1 MQKKTNNF
9 ILNIALT
16 GLAFMAGGIVRTFL
30 VELTYGTGSYFIIFT
45 VPWLAFMVEAVLGV
59 TVLSYLFRNEYP
71 FHSLWRSGMTAF
83 ALGSVVPAVLFNYTF
98 YWLLI
103 LPGILI
109 SLILDRLICKRGNR
123 GAVAATLIIGFL
135 IPQLYIFFFR
145 ELTWI
150 KGLSDFTGIGP
161 MSLIFIFADLF
172 IGIFAATGVGLALRL
187 RKSPDNGARTGIAN
201 PSNG

>member
-1 MQKKTNNF
+1 M
-9 ILNIALT
+9 
-16 GLAFMAGGIVRTFL
+16 
-30 VELTYGTGSYFIIFT
+30 
-45 VPWLAFMVEAVLGV
+45 
-59 TVLSYLFRNEYP
+59 SYLFRNEYP

-109 SLILDRLICKRGNR
+109 SLILDRLICKQGNR

-172 IGIFAATGVGLALRL
+172 IGMPPPAGAGAAAA
-187 RKSPDNGARTGIAN
+187 KSPAGTHRHCQPQQRISAHLNKIKNYRAVSGT
-201 PSNG
+201 

>member
-71 FHSLWRSGMTAF
+71 FHSLWR
-83 ALGSVVPAVLFNYTF
+83 
-98 YWLLI
+98 W
-103 LPGILI
+103 
-109 SLILDRLICKRGNR
+109 
-123 GAVAATLIIGFL
+123 
-135 IPQLYIFFFR
+135 
-145 ELTWI
+145 E
-150 KGLSDFTGIGP
+150 
-161 MSLIFIFADLF
+161 
-172 IGIFAATGVGLALRL
+172 
-187 RKSPDNGARTGIAN
+187 
-201 PSNG
+201 